1 MTLQHAS
8 THVAFSFLGR
18 DSLFLTGVAGLILGM
33 DQGRFVQEMP
43 PRVEPAP
50 GRISS

>member
-8 THVAFSFLGR
+8 THVAFSFLGH

-43 PRVEPAP
+43 RVEPAP